1 MEESQVEWRL
11 DWVGPCE
18 CGRGGHSGSGEWR
31 YVWWWGSWDSCNIVM
46 IAGGC
51 LGSVIVTVEGQAT
64 LTESSCIG
72 RRTG

>member
-1 MEESQVEWRL
+1 MSVGEGVTQDQES
-11 DWVGPCE
+11 
-18 CGRGGHSGSGEWR
+18 GGMSGG
-31 YVWWWGSWDSCNIVM
+31 GFSWDSCNIVM